1 MLFCPTRYWHKT
13 SRSLYDTRMGT
24 KRNRGGDIQAEV
36 VVRLRE
42 ARKAANLTQEEVG
55 SALGLSRAGYGHLED
70 GSRSMTL
77 DDLVKLA
84 GLVGRSPAHLLGL
97 EGDLTADEDRLL
109 AVYRAIGSE
118 RERRLVL
125 DMALLAA
132 KPVST

>member
-1 MLFCPTRYWHKT
+1 MGCAV
-13 SRSLYDTRMGT
+13 YDRHMGT

-42 ARKAANLTQEEVG
+42 ARKAANLTQDEVG
-55 SALGLSRAGYGHLED
+55 RALGLSRAGYGHLED

-84 GLVGRSPAHLLGL
+84 KLVGRSPAYLLGL
-97 EGDLTADEDRLL
+97 EGDLTDDEDRLL
-109 AVYRAIGSE
+109 EAYRAIGSE
-118 RERRLVL
+118 RERKLVL

-132 KPVST
+132 KPVAS

>member
-1 MLFCPTRYWHKT
+1 
-13 SRSLYDTRMGT
+13 LYYIGMVT

-42 ARKAANLTQEEVG
+42 ARKDANLTQDEVG
-55 SALGLSRAGYGHLED
+55 RALGLSRAGYGHLED

-84 GLVGRSPAHLLGL
+84 KLVGRSPAYLLGL
-97 EGDLTADEDRLL
+97 EGDLTDDEDRLL
-109 AVYRAIGSE
+109 EVYRAIGSE
-118 RERRLVL
+118 RERKLIL

-132 KPVST
+132 KPVSS